1 MISPQNDRIFDKSPF
16 LLITPGGQ
24 HLYIKGKLTARNLFV
39 FECRSQALLR
49 SAVHASLFFMRS
61 ESVLFFIRS
70 LRALFFLRSEFIRRF
85 LNSLRTWC

>member
-1 MISPQNDRIFDKSPF
+1 MISPQNARIVDKSPF

-24 HLYIKGKLTARNLFV
+24 HLYIKGKLTARNLFI

-49 SAVHASLFFMRS
+49 SAVHAS
-61 ESVLFFIRS
+61 
-70 LRALFFLRSEFIRRF
+70 LFFLRSEFIRRF